1 MRISSAY
8 AFESSLGN
16 LQRRQSQLTE
26 AQTQLTSGKRVQRA
40 SDDPTSAAVAERAL
54 ARMARAE
61 AHNRALDASRN
72 AMTLTETALGD
83 AGEILQEARELLVRA
98 GNGSLIDSDRAV
110 IAQNIQGLRNDLLA
124 VANRDD
130 GSGRYL
136 FGGQGSDTPPLR
148 DAPGGVV
155 YDGSSGQASGA
166 GGDST
171 PMSVDGS
178 AVFLVVPDPANPGS
192 TISVFDM
199 LDQAVAG
206 LQAPGQTSAQV
217 AQVTATALG
226 ELDTV
231 AGNFSSWRS
240 RAGEA
245 LNRADA
251 LAERLSQAK
260 LDAQTERSNAEDL
273 DMLQAISD
281 FQNKQTGYD
290 AALKTY
296 SLVQRMSLFDYLK

>member
-1 MRISSAY
+1 MRVASSY
-8 AFESSLGN
+8 AFETSLSN
-16 LQRRQSQLTE
+16 LQRRQAQLTQ

-40 SDDPTSAAVAERAL
+40 SDDPASAGVAERAL

-61 AHNRALDASRN
+61 AQGRALDASRN
-72 AMTLTETALGD
+72 AMTLTESALGD
-83 AGEILQEARELLVRA
+83 GGEILQQVRELLVRA
-98 GNGSLIDSDRAV
+98 GNGSLSDSDRAV

-136 FGGQGSDTPPLR
+136 FGGQGSDGRPLR

-155 YDGSSGQASGA
+155 YDGSNGQALGA
-166 GGDST
+166 GGEST
-171 PMSVDGS
+171 PLSMDGR
-178 AVFLVVPDPANPGS
+178 AVFLAVPDPANPGA
-192 TISVFDM
+192 TVSVFDM
-199 LDQAVAG
+199 LDNAVAG
-206 LQAPGQTSAQV
+206 LQTTGQTSAQV
-217 AQVTATALG
+217 AQITSTAMG
-226 ELDTV
+226 QLDTV
-231 AGNFSSWRS
+231 SANLSSWRS

-251 LAERLSQAK
+251 QGERLAQAK

-296 SLVQRMSLFDYLK
+296 SMVQRMSLFDYLK

>member
-8 AFESSLGN
+8 AFESSLSN
-16 LQRRQSQLTE
+16 LQRRQAQLTE

-40 SDDPTSAAVAERAL
+40 SDDPSSAAAAERAL

-61 AHNRALDASRN
+61 AQGRALDASRN
-72 AMTLTETALGD
+72 AMTLTEAALGD
-83 AGEILQEARELLVRA
+83 AGEMLQQARELLVRA
-98 GNGSLIDSDRAV
+98 GNGSLSDSDRAI
-110 IAQNIQGLRNDLLA
+110 IAQNLQGLRNDLLA

-148 DAPGGVV
+148 DTPAGVV
-155 YDGSSGQASGA
+155 YDGSSGQALGA
-166 GGDST
+166 GGEST
-171 PMSVDGS
+171 PMSVDGR
-178 AVFLVVPDPANPGS
+178 AAFLAAPDPANPGA

-199 LDQAVAG
+199 LDTAVAG
-206 LQAPGQTSAQV
+206 LMTTGQTSAQV
-217 AQVTATALG
+217 AQITSTAMG
-226 ELDTV
+226 RLDAV
-231 AGNFSSWRS
+231 AASVSSWRS

-251 LAERLSQAK
+251 QSERFAQAR

-273 DMLQAISD
+273 DMLEAISD